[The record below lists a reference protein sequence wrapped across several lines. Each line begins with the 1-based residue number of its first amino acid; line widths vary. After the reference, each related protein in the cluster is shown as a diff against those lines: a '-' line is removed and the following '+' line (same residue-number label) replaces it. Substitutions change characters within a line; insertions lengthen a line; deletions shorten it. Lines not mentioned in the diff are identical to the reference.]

1 MIRMDPELKEIF
13 EQVSEQ
19 ISLDEFESRVEEKI
33 SLMAGLCDRRTAAML
48 VARELGA
55 SEVITKIERIRPEIG
70 MVVFTGKV
78 LFISDIREFSRS
90 DGSTGRVANLTL
102 GDETGTIQVALWD
115 EYTDVVKSGDLKTGI
130 CLKVKGVAKEGY
142 KGTEVSL
149 GHGGSIEEVD
159 IDIKPR
165 EEPYKISE
173 IKRDM
178 GEVNIIAQIID
189 PGEAREFTRNDG
201 SKGIVRS
208 LLLGDETGKIRL
220 TLWNDNAKM
229 DLARGETLEIIN
241 GSSRERYNQVEI
253 QTGSYTVLRKSNHKI
268 NYSEKVTPI
277 EDLKPGMIC
286 SVSGYVTG
294 LGEVREFQREDGKA
308 GKVVNIYISDATGR
322 VKVALWGDHVQLI
335 DGLDLGY
342 KADLIDCQVKSGWT
356 EGLEISCGW
365 RTRITFAPPEKMS

>member
-1 MIRMDPELKEIF
+1 MDPELKEIF
-13 EQVSEQ
+13 EQVSGQ
-19 ISLDEFESRVEEKI
+19 ISSEEFESRVEEKI

-48 VARELGA
+48 VAREFGIA
-55 SEVITKIERIRPEIG
+55 EVITKIGRIRPETG

-78 LFISDIREFSRS
+78 LSISDIREFNRS
-90 DGSTGRVANLTL
+90 DGSIGRVANLTL
-102 GDETGTIQVALWD
+102 GDETGTIRVAMWD
-115 EYTDVVKSGDLKTGI
+115 EYTDVVKSGDLKTGA

-165 EEPYKISE
+165 IEPYKISE
-173 IKRDM
+173 IQRDM
-178 GEVNIIAQIID
+178 GEVNTIAQVVD
-189 PGEAREFTRNDG
+189 PGVAREFTRSDG
-201 SKGIVRS
+201 SKGTVRS
-208 LLLGDETGKIRL
+208 LLLGDETGKIRI
-220 TLWNDNAKM
+220 TLWNDHARMALAKG
-229 DLARGETLEIIN
+229 DTLEIIN
-241 GSSRERYNQVEI
+241 GSSRERYGQVEI
-253 QTGSYTVLRKSNHKI
+253 QTGSYTVVRKSNRKVS
-268 NYSEKVTPI
+268 YSEKLTPI

-286 SVSGYVTG
+286 SVSGFVTG

-322 VKVALWGDHVQLI
+322 IKVALWGDHVNLI
-335 DGLDLGY
+335 EGLDLGY
-342 KADLIDCQVKSGWT
+342 KADLIDCQVKNGWN

>member
-1 MIRMDPELKEIF
+1 MDPELKEIF
-13 EQVSEQ
+13 EQVSSQ
-19 ISLDEFESRVEEKI
+19 ISLDEFEKRVEEKI

-48 VARELGA
+48 VAREFGA
-55 SEVITKIERIRPEIG
+55 TDVITKIGRIKPEMG
-70 MVVFTGKV
+70 MVAFTGKV
-78 LFISDIREFSRS
+78 LSISDIREFNRS
-90 DGSTGRVANLTL
+90 DGSIGRVANITL
-102 GDETGTIQVALWD
+102 GDETGTIRVAMWD
-115 EYTDVVKSGDLKTGI
+115 EYTDVVKSGDIKTGI

-159 IDIKPR
+159 IDIR
-165 EEPYKISE
+165 LRVEPYKISE

-189 PGEAREFTRNDG
+189 PGEAREFTRTDSSRG
-201 SKGIVRS
+201 LVRS

-229 DLARGETLEIIN
+229 ALAKGETLEIIN
-241 GSSRERYNQVEI
+241 GSSRERYGQVEI
-253 QTGSYTVLRKSNHKI
+253 QTGSYTVIRKSDYKV
-268 NYSEKVTPI
+268 NYSEKVTTI

-286 SVSGYVTG
+286 SVSGFVTG
-294 LGEVREFQREDGKA
+294 LGEIREFQREDGKA

-335 DGLDLGY
+335 EGLDLGY
-342 KADLIDCQVKSGWT
+342 KADLIDCQVKSGWN

-365 RTRITFAPPEKMS
+365 RTRITFAPPEKMN